1 MRILNKISFFV
12 LFLCFLTLNFILMQ
26 SNSVFA
32 EEYPLPNDAVL
43 KLEKAIPVGPTT
55 SIVRSYSTM
64 LNKDQI
70 MRFFQK
76 ELLKLG
82 WQEQYTKGLGYV
94 KGDKII
100 SVLVL
105 SGKPHPNDKKTYFSV
120 VYATKLS
127 DEMMK
132 ASQKDTPD
140 NLNFMPVYPG
150 SKQLLLWD
158 NANGV
163 MGTYSV
169 DAPIEKVAAYFKN
182 KMPSYGWKLV
192 FEKPVS
198 EKSGD
203 CPSCKK
209 KVESV
214 AGMKEKDVI
223 KGKFYT
229 ADLKYQRAKGE
240 RCSISITSSNY
251 KDVLLSQGIQES
263 GYTPAKDFNT
273 KITISY
279 RDTNTNAQR

>member
-1 MRILNKISFFV
+1 MCIHKKISFFI
-12 LFLCFLTLNFILMQ
+12 LFLCFLISHLVFIHD
-26 SNSVFA
+26 SPVFA

-43 KLEKAIPVGPTT
+43 KLEKEIPVGPTT

-76 ELLKLG
+76 ELLRLG

-105 SGKPHPNDKKTYFSV
+105 SGKPRPGDKKTYFSV
-120 VYATKLS
+120 VYATKIS
-127 DEMMK
+127 DAMVK
-132 ASQKDTPD
+132 ASQKDKPD

-163 MGTYSV
+163 MGSYST
-169 DAPIEKVAAYFKN
+169 DDSIEKAIAFFKN
-182 KMPSYGWKLV
+182 KMPSYGWVLV
-192 FEKPVS
+192 FEKPIS

-203 CPSCKK
+203 CPTCKK
-209 KVESV
+209 TISSLE
-214 AGMKEKDVI
+214 GMKGKDVI

-240 RCSISITSSNY
+240 HCSITMTSSNY
-251 KDVLLSQGIQES
+251 KDVLLSQGIKET
-263 GYTPAKDFNT
+263 GYTPTQELNT

-279 RDTNTNAQR
+279 RNTNAQR